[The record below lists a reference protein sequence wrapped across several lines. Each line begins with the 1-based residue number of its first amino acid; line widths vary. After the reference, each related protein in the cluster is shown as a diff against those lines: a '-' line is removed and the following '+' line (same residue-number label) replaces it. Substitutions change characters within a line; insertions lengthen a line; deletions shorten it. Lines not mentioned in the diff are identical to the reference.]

1 MSSTASSFL
10 ALSCVGFIASAP
22 AAADP
27 LDGAAAPAATAPD
40 GGEQRGDDIVVNGE
54 RIRRESDPK
63 AVAPLVDTPRSVVVL
78 PREVIEQTGSVSLAD
93 ALRTVPGITF
103 GAAEGGNPIGDRPFI
118 RGFDS
123 QGSTY
128 LDGVRDIGAQSREI
142 FAVEQVQVVRGSDS
156 TLGGRGSAGGSIN
169 IVSKMPQPGDFASAT
184 GSYGNADFKRVTGDL
199 NLSLGQNAG
208 FRIQGLWHDQDVAG
222 RDELFQKRW
231 GVAPSFTLGL
241 TGDTRLTVMYYHLE
255 TDELPDSGFPYAYVL
270 SGSVDATPAGS
281 SGRVIAN
288 PAVGNFTTASGRTG
302 RISPDNFYG
311 LVDRDFRRTNID
323 QATVRAEHDFGGVRL
338 RNTARYSSTK
348 QAYIFTQ
355 PDDSQGNVFGIPAG
369 NRNVGT
375 LPGVPAQNIP
385 ANQFNNY
392 TAGGRVWRR
401 ANTRVG
407 RTDSLIDQ
415 LDLSGKLSTGTVEHS
430 FAIGGELAWE
440 KAIRNTYAVNTGVNN
455 GVAGLRCGTAPGT
468 PPYNC
473 TDLFNPNP
481 NDPWVNYVAGAASV
495 PTPITRGASSSDTQ
509 NDARTHA
516 VYAFDSITLLPQ
528 LILNLGA
535 RYEGFDSRVRL
546 PLLNGTR
553 PEVRRNDDY
562 FTWQAGVV
570 AKPTPNTSIYASY
583 ATAAIPP
590 NSLIGEGSEGNA
602 LGTTS
607 ATVTQ
612 AQAQA
617 ASDALKVERT
627 RNYEVGAKAD
637 LFDARLSLTAAVFQT
652 ESKNARVTSDANTV
666 AFIGARRVRGVE
678 FNFNGRVTPEWTVFG
693 GYTYLDAKIVDGGF
707 TTFTLPAGGGVAA
720 RTVSQPSVN
729 TGQRFPQTPAHSG
742 TLWTNY
748 DFGPVEIGGGAIY
761 MGRVNGGYAD
771 NRYVSGTGATA
782 QVVPA
787 TVLLVRSVPSYW
799 RFDARAAVNVTP
811 KISLSVNAQ
820 NLTDKRYFSQA
831 FASHYATIA
840 PGRTVF
846 GTLSVRY

>member
-27 LDGAAAPAATAPD
+27 IDAGSVPDVAPAAAP
-40 GGEQRGDDIVVNGE
+40 GSEEQRGGDIVVNGE
-54 RIRRESDPK
+54 RVRRESDPK
-63 AVAPLVDTPRSVVVL
+63 AVAPLVDTPRSVVVV

-169 IVSKMPQPGDFASAT
+169 IVSKMPQPGNFASVT

-199 NLSLGQNAG
+199 NLALGQNAG

-222 RDELFQKRW
+222 RNELFQKRW
-231 GVAPSFTLGL
+231 GVAPSVTLELDGP
-241 TGDTRLTVMYYHLE
+241 TRLTVMYYHLE
-255 TDELPDSGFPYAYVL
+255 TDELPDSGFPYAYAVNAN
-270 SGSVDATPAGS
+270 VNATPAGS
-281 SGRVIAN
+281 SGTVIAD
-288 PAVGNFTTASGRTG
+288 PAVGRFTTASGQTG
-302 RISPDNFYG
+302 YISPDNFYG
-311 LVDRDFRRTNID
+311 LVNRDFRRTNID

-348 QAYIFTQ
+348 QDYIFTQ

-369 NRNVGT
+369 NRNNG
-375 LPGVPAQNIP
+375 
-385 ANQFNNY
+385 FNGY

-401 ANTRVG
+401 ANTRSGV
-407 RTDSLIDQ
+407 TNSVVDQ
-415 LDLSGKLSTGTVEHS
+415 LDLSGKVNTGSVEHS

-440 KAIRNTYAVNTGVNN
+440 KAIRNTYVVNTGINN
-455 GVAGLRCGTAPGT
+455 TAIGLRCGTAPGT

-481 NDPWVNYVAGAASV
+481 NDQWVNYVAGAASV
-495 PTPITRGASSSDTQ
+495 PAPIVRGPSTGDTQ
-509 NDARTHA
+509 NDARTRA
-516 VYAFDSITLLPQ
+516 IYAFDSITLLPQ

-535 RYEGFDSRVRL
+535 RYEGFNSRVRL

-553 PEVRRNDDY
+553 PEVRRDDDY
-562 FTWQAGVV
+562 LTWQAGVV
-570 AKPTPNTSIYASY
+570 FKPTPNTSLYASY

-590 NSLIGEGSEGNA
+590 NSLIGEGTEGNA
-602 LGTTS
+602 LGATS

-612 AQAQA
+612 EQAQA
-617 ASDALKVERT
+617 ASDALRVERT

-637 LFDARLSLTAAVFQT
+637 LFDEKLSLTAAVFQT
-652 ESKNARVTSDANTV
+652 ESKNARVTSDAGTV
-666 AFIGARRVRGVE
+666 AFIGERRVRGVE
-678 FNFNGRVTPEWTVFG
+678 FNFNGRVTPAWTVFG

-707 TTFTLPAGGGVAA
+707 TAFALPAGGGVPA
-720 RTVSQPSVN
+720 RTVLQPSVN
-729 TGQRFPQTPAHSG
+729 TGKRFPQTPEHSG

-748 DFGPVEIGGGAIY
+748 DFGAIEIGGGAIY

-787 TVLLVRSVPSYW
+787 TVTLVRSIPSYW
-799 RFDARAAVNVTP
+799 RFDARAAVNVSP

-820 NLTDKRYFSQA
+820 NLTDKRYFAQA
-831 FASHYATIA
+831 FTAHYATIA